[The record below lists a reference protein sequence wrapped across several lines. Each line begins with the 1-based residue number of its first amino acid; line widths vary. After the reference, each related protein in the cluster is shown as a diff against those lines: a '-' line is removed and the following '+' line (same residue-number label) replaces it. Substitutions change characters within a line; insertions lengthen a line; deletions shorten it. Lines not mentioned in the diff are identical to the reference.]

1 VAKHPVEFVE
11 MHERLRQDTDGIY
24 RRAVLAE
31 LESLGSETKSKLD
44 AGVSPD
50 DFKPI
55 AALKAAVDE
64 AKVVVDQAWSA
75 LHQTP

>member
-1 VAKHPVEFVE
+1 
-11 MHERLRQDTDGIY
+11 MHESLRQDTDGASPSGAC
-24 RRAVLAE
+24 RARKSGLRDQ
-31 LESLGSETKSKLD
+31 SKLD

-75 LHQTP
+75 LHQAP